1 MEILELRW
9 ISELNLHDNRIRS
22 TEYCLFSFSSFSP
35 FVGCPC
41 SILHHFLSSVS
52 SHIDSYGFVCRSEIE
67 RGKNGRTVTL
77 RETSGIEKLE
87 NLENLKFKCCIGGKT
102 RGVST
107 KNEQG
112 PRRIKTNNVNSRLYK
127 KKRENSIYFLTQ
139 AKMFTRRIYSG

>member
-9 ISELNLHDNRIRS
+9 ISELNLHDNRVRL
-22 TEYCLFSFSSFSP
+22 TGYCPFSFCSFSP
-35 FVGCPC
+35 FCRMSLLDLASFP
-41 SILHHFLSSVS
+41 SSAS

-67 RGKNGRTVTL
+67 REKNGRTVTL

-107 KNEQG
+107 KTNRGHVEQK
-112 PRRIKTNNVNSRLYK
+112 RATWIRDCTK
-127 KKRENSIYFLTQ
+127 KKKKISIYFLTQ

>member
-9 ISELNLHDNRIRS
+9 ISELNLHDN
-22 TEYCLFSFSSFSP
+22 LFVRWNIVFFLFVLFLP

-67 RGKNGRTVTL
+67 REKNGRTVTL

-107 KNEQG
+107 KTNRGHVEQK
-112 PRRIKTNNVNSRLYK
+112 RATWIRDCTK
-127 KKRENSIYFLTQ
+127 KKRKKFDIFFNTS
-139 AKMFTRRIYSG
+139 